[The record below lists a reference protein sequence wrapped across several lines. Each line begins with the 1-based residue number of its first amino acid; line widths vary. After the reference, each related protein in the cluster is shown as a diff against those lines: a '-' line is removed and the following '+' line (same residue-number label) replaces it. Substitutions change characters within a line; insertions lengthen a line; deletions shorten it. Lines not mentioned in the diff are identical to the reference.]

1 VSIMNQA
8 QGSRRAA
15 ADGFTL
21 VELMLSMGITL
32 LVMGVTM
39 SALSDALRSNQAA
52 IQVTDMNR
60 TLRTAMDLMTRDLL
74 QVGQGLPPGRVIT
87 VPSGNGSATMRLPG
101 PPLTAFTMLAGETSI
116 AAVQPGAGLGPI
128 VNGVRTDVITIL
140 ASDGAFDTVTLTNL
154 QNDRMTVAL
163 PAVSVRG
170 LDISNGG
177 PDDLEPGQLIML
189 VKGGTTAFV
198 EVTSVD
204 GLQTAFFAAN
214 DSLRLNQN
222 GAAAG
227 NVAALRAQVPPDALP
242 PPPAEQVIPT
252 TATRVRM
259 ITYYVDNTT
268 TPGRPRLVRRM
279 NNGDP
284 MTFDNRLGST
294 VAFDVTNLQVS
305 YDLTD
310 GATNLTN
317 VRMDARDLDITGR
330 CAPDPCAPNQ
340 IRKVNIALTGTARRK
355 PGDVFYS
362 TLASQ
367 VSLRSMAFVDRYR

>member
-1 VSIMNQA
+1 MQQI

-39 SALSDALRSNQAA
+39 SVLSDALRANQAA

-101 PPLTAFTMLAGETSI
+101 PPLTAFTMRAGETSI

-128 VNGVRTDVITIL
+128 VNGVRTDVITFL

-227 NVAALRAQVPPDALP
+227 NVAGLRAQAPPDAIP
-242 PPPAEQVIPT
+242 PQPAEQVIPT

-259 ITYYVDNTT
+259 ITYYVDSTT

-284 MTFDNRLGST
+284 MTFDNKLGST
-294 VAFDVTNLQVS
+294 VAFDITNLQVS

-340 IRKVNIALTGTARRK
+340 IRKVNLALTGTARRK
-355 PGDVFYS
+355 PGDVFYN
-362 TLASQ
+362 TLTSQ

>member
-1 VSIMNQA
+1 MNQA

>member
-1 VSIMNQA
+1 MQQI

-101 PPLTAFTMLAGETSI
+101 PPLTAFTMRAGETSI

-189 VKGGTTAFV
+189 IKGGTTAFV
-198 EVTSVD
+198 EVTTVD
-204 GLQTAFFAAN
+204 GVQTAFFAAN

-227 NVAALRAQVPPDALP
+227 NVAALRAQVPPDAIP
-242 PPPAEQVIPT
+242 PQPAEQVIPT

-284 MTFDNRLGST
+284 MTFDNKLGST
-294 VAFDVTNLQVS
+294 VAFDITNLQVS

-340 IRKVNIALTGTARRK
+340 IRKVNLALTGTARRK

>member
-1 VSIMNQA
+1 MQQI

-39 SALSDALRSNQAA
+39 SALSDALRANQAA

-101 PPLTAFTMLAGETSI
+101 PPLTAFTMRAGETSI

-227 NVAALRAQVPPDALP
+227 NVAALRAQVPPDAIP
-242 PPPAEQVIPT
+242 PQPAEQVIPT

-284 MTFDNRLGST
+284 MTFDNKLGST
-294 VAFDVTNLQVS
+294 VAFDITNLQVS

-340 IRKVNIALTGTARRK
+340 IRKVNLALTGTARRK
-355 PGDVFYS
+355 PGDVFYN